1 MLEHVP
7 LCFPLGNENSGN
19 ARSQRRSWNGNTKA
33 DLGPESRNPSA
44 PSAGRTFQT
53 RAPGAREHG
62 LVASLSTT
70 AEKESQSRKRWCVGT
85 GSGSQKQKLASTS
98 LRREGETDR
107 QTDRDREGR
116 KGERNG
122 KRQRER
128 EAETG
133 RENEFTA
140 RTRGCLKPGA
150 DLRRPSSRE
159 WGSDSP
165 SLSPHPAPSRVTL
178 HVCVILPF
186 PLNQLSLPFI

>member
-7 LCFPLGNENSGN
+7 LCFPLGNEHSGN
-19 ARSQRRSWNGNTKA
+19 ARSQRRSWNRNTKP
-33 DLGPESRNPSA
+33 DLCPESRNPSA

-53 RAPGAREHG
+53 RAPGAREHV

-70 AEKESQSRKRWCVGT
+70 AEKESQSRKRWCAGT

-122 KRQRER
+122 KRQRQRGRDRQRER
-128 EAETG
+128 IYCKDTWEPEA
-133 RENEFTA
+133 R
-140 RTRGCLKPGA
+140 
-150 DLRRPSSRE
+150 SRSAE
-159 WGSDSP
+159 AQQP
-165 SLSPHPAPSRVTL
+165 
-178 HVCVILPF
+178 
-186 PLNQLSLPFI
+186 